1 MKQSTIDVIDRGLK
15 CLSDN
20 LGASEAEIFITTLL
34 SEHFDYTK
42 WRKTFVDSITSF
54 EQLDELTKKSQV
66 EYPFSG
72 NAQVV
77 M

>member
-1 MKQSTIDVIDRGLK
+1 MNQSTIDVIDRGLK

-20 LGASEAEIFITTLL
+20 LGANETEVFITTLL
-34 SEHFDYTK
+34 SERFDYTK

-54 EQLDELTKKSQV
+54 EQLDELIKKSQS
-66 EYPFSG
+66 ECSFNG
-72 NAQVV
+72 NVQVI